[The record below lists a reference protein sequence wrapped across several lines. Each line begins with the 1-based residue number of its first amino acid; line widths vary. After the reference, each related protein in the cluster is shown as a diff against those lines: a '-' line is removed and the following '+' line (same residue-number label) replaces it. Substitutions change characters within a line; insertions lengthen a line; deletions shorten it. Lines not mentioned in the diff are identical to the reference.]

1 VKIWVWGD
9 PDPRVVWGNK
19 NLRWGEPGYL
29 LEPGDPGY
37 VELQPGEP
45 GYVPPAPA
53 PKPAKKPFHR
63 KAKPKSDN
71 QTTTPTTNTTSA
83 MSSFQ
88 YNVTPK
94 AGGGFSTRPV
104 LGPEFEDATIDNA
117 VSVQTG
123 VTADKCVAV
132 LTAYIDQFL
141 ARAAGCEWSHDF
153 HGVLGVRPTSG
164 GASPL
169 PDGFHTPV
177 DIKAGVSI
185 SINPTRLDDWQA
197 SLSIQSMGQVGLIT
211 PHVESIINLH
221 DDSQDTY
228 TGGEIMQAGG
238 DRLDFDKTDPLLGV
252 FYATAAAPGVKVRIN
267 SYGPISPTQINII
280 MPTGVTGPIT
290 LTVVTRV
297 SGSLRSM
304 TYTRTI
310 EST

>member
-1 VKIWVWGD
+1 
-9 PDPRVVWGNK
+9 
-19 NLRWGEPGYL
+19 
-29 LEPGDPGY
+29 
-37 VELQPGEP
+37 
-45 GYVPPAPA
+45 
-53 PKPAKKPFHR
+53 
-63 KAKPKSDN
+63 
-71 QTTTPTTNTTSA
+71 

-104 LGPEFEDATIDNA
+104 LGPEFEDATIDNV

-153 HGVLGVRPTSG
+153 HGLLGVRPTSG

-185 SINPTRLDDWQA
+185 SINPARLDAWQA
-197 SLSIQSMGQVGLIT
+197 ILSIQSMGQVGLIT

-228 TGGEIMQAGG
+228 TGGEIMQANG
-238 DRLDFDKTDPLLGV
+238 DRLDFDKTDPALGV

-267 SYGPISPTQINII
+267 SYGPISPTQINVI

-290 LTVVTRV
+290 LTVVIRV
-297 SGSLRSM
+297 SGSLRST
-304 TYTRTI
+304 TYLHTI
-310 EST
+310 QST